1 MAGEVTDPR
10 VKAILLGGGAVAA
23 GAPFVAGA
31 MSNQQRPIDRA
42 RASRMAKTAPRASS
56 ALGRLAGPAGAAA
69 SMFMPSGNMAG
80 PEATMLRPNE
90 TYGDPVLQRS
100 MFGGQP
106 PQAAGTGITSGLET
120 TPEQEAEMEGT
131 LAEIAGGLQS
141 MNDDIDNAEDYVG
154 IMNAIRGDDQSIDQ
168 RRSELA
174 GYIGKE
180 DAGKTPESALTLI
193 QPSLTLLDSAEQ
205 GSQEEGGAIADDGI
219 MSMLGELGGQGAMQG
234 AADAMQGGQPMQA
247 PGQGEAMARMAMGE
261 QPVMRKDGTT
271 PTPLGGEMPSGMSY
285 AAVQNLQSLIP
296 QAKTY
301 EELLPKYET
310 AYGDT
315 GKAYELNP
323 YISGLN
329 LAAAV
334 ANAGEGE
341 LLSSILAPETIKA
354 VSDPILQMA
363 QAKAAG
369 AGKAKAAALTAAQT
383 SADKYQ
389 DRMFDITK
397 IGAELGLTPEKFETQ
412 KLEDGTV
419 IQWKPS
425 MIGKKVSDGKG
436 GEVDYEASVVGKS
449 GVKYNQVATGD
460 GRIAILNP
468 YTDPKDPTKNP
479 VISYI
484 GTKKGN
490 FSQVT
495 TDNGDILNINNDTG
509 TFKNIYKGSGN
520 IIGDMNDGFARIT
533 RSTDANGLPTFDVQP
548 VPIPDGKGGFVNHPG
563 DMTDLQ
569 RNANEFAAL
578 STILQNPEEDY
589 KRSEAFVTDSAKLK
603 VLTKAL
609 FKDETTTEFERLLSD
624 QEASIRSK
632 AIAAGETPA
641 EADRLAAE
649 FGSTARTNF
658 ITKAGTVT
666 SSFNANAELNDASS
680 KALVKRVEEQADQV
694 GKLQT
699 ISTQA
704 NQVIATVDGFEGG
717 RLGASRASLLGI
729 IKDLGIEN
737 IIEEKFDIE
746 GGLDQ
751 WLGGNY
757 ESAQVQQALGEQIVV
772 ALAGAFPGNLN
783 QSEIDILIR
792 AAPGIGK
799 TPEANKLIADTMRFA
814 ASRERLISKAMN
826 DYITEE
832 TAEGTSPTEMQVG
845 LIEVQAKMRNEDVML
860 KNPEFIKLQKRLA
873 EQEAQLLSMPYE
885 NQNGSGAELDS
896 DDVQR
901 HDDIQQYPDVDSFL
915 QGYNTLSVNN
925 PTLYP
930 AIPPINDPQRDTAIS
945 QIKQNFRF
953 LKGLTKRNT
962 P

>member
-1 MAGEVTDPR
+1 M
-10 VKAILLGGGAVAA
+10 
-23 GAPFVAGA
+23 
-31 MSNQQRPIDRA
+31 
-42 RASRMAKTAPRASS
+42 
-56 ALGRLAGPAGAAA
+56 
-69 SMFMPSGNMAG
+69 
-80 PEATMLRPNE
+80 
-90 TYGDPVLQRS
+90 DPVLQRA
-100 MFGGQP
+100 MFSGQVP
-106 PQAAGTGITSGLET
+106 QVPQAAGTGITSGLET
-120 TPEQEAEMEGT
+120 TPQQEAEMEGT

-141 MNDDIDNAEDYVG
+141 MNSDIDNAEDYVG
-154 IMNAIRGDDQSIDQ
+154 IMNAIRGDDQSIEQ

-193 QPSLTLLDSAEQ
+193 QPSLTLLDSADQ
-205 GSQEEGGAIADDGI
+205 GSQGEGGAIADDGI
-219 MSMLGELGGQGAMQG
+219 MSMLGELGSQGAMQG
-234 AADAMQGGQPMQA
+234 AANAMQGGQPMQA
-247 PGQGEAMARMAMGE
+247 PGQSEAMARMAMGE

-301 EELLPKYET
+301 EELLPKYEK

-329 LAAAV
+329 LAAAI

-425 MIGKKVSDGKG
+425 MIGKKVPDGKG
-436 GEVDYEASVVGKS
+436 GEVDYAASIVGQS

-468 YTDPKDPTKNP
+468 YIDPKDPTKNP

-495 TDNGDILNINNDTG
+495 TDNGDIININNDTG

-548 VPIPDGKGGFVNHPG
+548 VRIPDGKGGFVNHPG

-578 STILQNPEEDY
+578 STLLQNPEEDY
-589 KRSEAFVTDSAKLK
+589 KQSEAFVTDSAKLK

-609 FKDETTTEFERLLSD
+609 FKDETTTEFERLLSA
-624 QEASIRSK
+624 QEEAIRSK
-632 AIAAGETPA
+632 AIAAGKTPA

-666 SSFNANAELNDASS
+666 SSFNPNAELNDASS
-680 KALVKRVEEQADQV
+680 KALVKRIEEQADQV
-694 GKLQT
+694 GKLQA
-699 ISTQA
+699 ISVQA
-704 NQVIATVDGFEGG
+704 NQVISTIGEGGFTGG
-717 RLGASRASLLGI
+717 RLGEGRASVLGL
-729 IKDLGIEN
+729 IKDLGIESAVADW
-737 IIEEKFDIE
+737 FGVE
-746 GGLDQ
+746 GSIDE
-751 WLGGNY
+751 WLGGNF

-772 ALAGAFPGNLN
+772 ALAGSFPGNLN
-783 QSEIDILIR
+783 QTEIEILEK

-799 TPEANKLIADTMRFA
+799 TPEANRIIADTMRFA
-814 ASRERLISKAMN
+814 AERERLVSKAMN
-826 DYITEE
+826 EYINTE
-832 TAEGTSPTEMQVG
+832 TAKGTPPTQMQTG
-845 LIEVQAKMRNEDVML
+845 LIEVQAKMRSEDVLME
-860 KNPEFIKLQKRLA
+860 NPEFK
-873 EQEAQLLSMPYE
+873 QLLERTSRLEAEMLAMPYE
-885 NQNGSGAELDS
+885 NQRGAGQTLDP

-901 HDDIQQYPDVDSFL
+901 HEDIQQYPDVDSFL